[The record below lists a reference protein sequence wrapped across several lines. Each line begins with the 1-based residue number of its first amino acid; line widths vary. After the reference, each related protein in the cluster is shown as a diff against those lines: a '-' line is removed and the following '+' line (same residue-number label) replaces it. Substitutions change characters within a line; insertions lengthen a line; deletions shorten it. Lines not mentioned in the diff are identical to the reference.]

1 MELAILGLISGKFPL
16 FDYLLVKDASQPAK
30 NAYTGFMQEYEILG
44 QKIVITNPEEAELAS
59 YALHIVNDK
68 INKIKAT
75 KPQFS
80 PQQTA
85 VLALLQIAGDL
96 VKDRRSIDEYRRE
109 LDQRCSALMNEVTN
123 VLNAKASVQDQAV

>member
-1 MELAILGLISGKFPL
+1 
-16 FDYLLVKDASQPAK
+16 
-30 NAYTGFMQEYEILG
+30 MQEYEILG
-44 QKIVITNPEEAELAS
+44 QKIVITNQEEAELAS

-68 INKIKAT
+68 LDEIRKS
-75 KPQFS
+75 KPQLG

-109 LDQRCSALMNEVTN
+109 LDHRCSALMKEVSK
-123 VLNAKASVQDQAV
+123 VMSAKSANRDQSV